1 MELQVQANEA
11 ELSFRVKVTPRAKT
25 SEITGVSQGA
35 LQVRLTAPPVEGKA
49 NQALKEFLARR
60 LGLRSHQVS
69 IRVGEKSRLKIVAVG
84 TLSLSQLEERLF
96 GQE

>member
-49 NQALKEFLARR
+49 NQALKEFLAMR
-60 LGLRSHQVS
+60 LGLRSNQVS
-69 IRVGEKSRLKIVAVG
+69 IRVGDKSRLKIVAVSS
-84 TLSLSQLEERLF
+84 LSQSQLEERLF